1 MSGLEKA
8 LHDFS
13 QAGIMALVHDVGRS
27 LCHLQYVLREFV
39 VKKKKKNT
47 TAKTSTAT
55 DNAEKG

>member
-39 VKKKKKNT
+39 VKKKKNT
-47 TAKTSTAT
+47 TAKTSTVM

>member
-13 QAGIMALVHDVGRS
+13 QAGIMAVVHDVGRS

-39 VKKKKKNT
+39 VKKKNT
-47 TAKTSTAT
+47 TAKTSTVT